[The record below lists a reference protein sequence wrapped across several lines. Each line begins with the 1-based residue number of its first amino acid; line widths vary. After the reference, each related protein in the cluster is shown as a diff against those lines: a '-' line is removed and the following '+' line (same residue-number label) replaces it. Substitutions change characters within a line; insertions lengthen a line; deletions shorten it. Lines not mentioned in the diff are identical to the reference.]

1 MTLFEY
7 LAIAFSLVYSLAALR
22 LLGGLPSALDPRRRS
37 LLHLLLSL
45 TILYVVTI
53 SFWVFWSLRDV
64 AWTFGGFLIAL
75 TIPGTL
81 YYCAAVLIPE
91 NPEDVASW
99 DTHYFAVHRRC
110 YGGLALWAAAAALSA
125 GVNLGMDIAHP
136 ARLVQGTALTIGVVG
151 ASATT
156 RRVHVVLVVLL
167 ALLTVVSMGM
177 QFRPDWL
184 AVPG

>member
-45 TILYVVTI
+45 SLLYLVTI
-53 SFWVFWSLRDV
+53 SFWVFWGLRDV
-64 AWTFGGFLIAL
+64 AWTFAGFLIAL

-91 NPEDVASW
+91 NPEDVDSW

-110 YGGLALWAAAAALSA
+110 YGGLALWAVGAALSA
-125 GVNLGMDIAHP
+125 SVNLGLGLAHP
-136 ARLVQGTALTIGVVG
+136 ARLVQGAALTIGVVG
-151 ASATT
+151 AAAAT
-156 RRVHVVLVVLL
+156 RRVHTVLVVLL
-167 ALLTVVSMGM
+167 AFLTVASLGL
-177 QFRPDWL
+177 QLRPDWL
-184 AVPG
+184 AVPR